1 MNPKNTVQR
10 LQPLFT
16 AALLVS
22 LATACA
28 AKRILHVESVP
39 PGASVLFNG
48 SPIGRTP
55 LDYEYLH
62 YGTVRVSL
70 QLDGYHTR
78 SEQLELKPRWW
89 SRFPMDI
96 LTEVFLPIG
105 WVDKRLYRV
114 TLEAGKDRMDSPLRQ
129 SVLDRAE
136 ALRSAGPEG
145 PRSLPER
152 IPAQAPPMPEEDDQ
166 R

>member
-1 MNPKNTVQR
+1 MKPKSTVQR
-10 LQPLFT
+10 LQAFLT
-16 AALLVS
+16 ATLLAC
-22 LATACA
+22 LAAGCA
-28 AKRILHVESVP
+28 AKRILHIETVP

-48 SPIGRTP
+48 APIGHTP

-70 QLDGYHTR
+70 QLDGYHSR
-78 SEQLELKPRWW
+78 AEQLELKPRWW

-96 LTEVFLPIG
+96 VTEVFLPIG

-145 PRSLPER
+145 PRNLPER
-152 IPAQAPPMPEEDDQ
+152 VPAQAPPMPEEDDQ